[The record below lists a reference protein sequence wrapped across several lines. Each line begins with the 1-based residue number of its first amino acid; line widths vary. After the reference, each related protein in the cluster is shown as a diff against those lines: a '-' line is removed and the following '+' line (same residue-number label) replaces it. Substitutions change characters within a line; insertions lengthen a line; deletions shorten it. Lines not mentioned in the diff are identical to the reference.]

1 MAYIF
6 KGRVQA
12 LKDEEAKTD
21 AAKWAFEKAISLIK
35 PDEKTGNFKSYWIEA
50 HEYLGYYFEKTGNKN
65 QAKLIFEQIKELDPS
80 NEKAERYLNPKK
92 PAAPKK

>member
-1 MAYIF
+1 MCIRDSYTMAYIF

-50 HEYLGYYFEKTGNKN
+50 HEYLGYYFEKTGN
-65 QAKLIFEQIKELDPS
+65 PS